1 MRPIRW
7 VYTIPLRLQSLFRR
21 RKADQELDDE
31 LREHIERRTEEYVAK
46 GLAHG
51 EAHRQALLEMGGIEK
66 RKEECRDTR
75 RVRWFQDFAQ
85 DLRFGVRMLHKSPGF
100 TTVAVLTLALG
111 IGANATIFSFI
122 NELLLRPP
130 TGVEEPN
137 RLIAV
142 WNRMPD
148 GQLMQFS
155 YPDYLYFRDHNQ
167 VFSSFVAFNS
177 DPTQASWTQRGQSN
191 LIYVRMVSAN
201 FFPALGVKSIMGR
214 GFLPNEDATPG
225 SNAVVVLSH
234 KFWQERLGA
243 DPNILGK
250 TLTLNTHTFTVVG
263 IAPANFEDLRPEFET
278 DVWAPISMQHELEPG
293 NDLLS
298 DRETYWV
305 FVVGRLKPGVTR
317 AQVQADVSLVASQL
331 DREHPEPDRKR
342 WGAAAT
348 PNSGIDPGALMYVDA
363 FSVLLM
369 VLVGLVLLIAC
380 ANAANLLLARASTR
394 WREMTIRVA
403 LGAKRGRILRLVM
416 TESVLLA
423 LMAGGV
429 GILLSIWSGQL
440 ILRLKPP
447 MLAFLKFDLPL
458 DWRVMGFT
466 LLISTLTGLIFG
478 LAPALQCSRIDVAAR
493 LKDES
498 LGNRHKSRF
507 RNALVVVQVAVCLVL
522 LIGASL
528 CVRSL
533 LNARSI
539 DPGFAVQN
547 RLVVDLDLRILGYT
561 DQQSRAFYSQLVD
574 RLRAMPGVRSASV
587 TDYLPLGFESTGQ
600 GIQIEGRSPEQ
611 NKGLGAGAMS
621 VGPEYFR
628 TMGIP
633 LLEGREFTDGD
644 AENAPPVVIVNE
656 ALVHRY
662 FRGEDAIGRRIA
674 TTKYVNG
681 NLTWVWNEIVGVVK
695 TGKYSSLR
703 ESPQPFLYH
712 PFAQAFDSRATLV
725 VETVGDPRPQIPPVR
740 RVIQSMDPALPIL
753 ESQTMSD
760 YMTVPLFA
768 ARLTGALLGVFG
780 ALALALAMVGLYGVI
795 AYSVAQRTREI
806 GIRVALGANRR
817 DVLRLVVGEG
827 LKLTLIGTAI
837 GLLAAFAVTRLIQ
850 SLLYGVSATDP
861 ATFAVATILLVV
873 IAGMACYWPARNA
886 SRVDPMVALRYE

>member
-1 MRPIRW
+1 MRPEHW
-7 VYTIPLRLQSLFRR
+7 VYAIPLRLRSLFHRR
-21 RKADQELDDE
+21 QAEHDLDDE
-31 LREHIERRTEEYVAK
+31 LRDHIARKTEEYVAK
-46 GLAHG
+46 GLPPA
-51 EAHRQALLEMGGIEK
+51 EARRQALLELRGIE
-66 RKEECRDTR
+66 RTKEECRDTR
-75 RVRWFQDFAQ
+75 RVAWLENFGQDIRYA
-85 DLRFGVRMLHKSPGF
+85 VRMLRKAPGF
-100 TTVAVLTLALG
+100 TAAAVLTLALG

-130 TGVEEPN
+130 SGVEQPD
-137 RLIAV
+137 RLMSV
-142 WNRMPD
+142 WNRLPD

-177 DPTQASWTQRGQSN
+177 DPTQASWTQRGQSS

-201 FFPALGVKSIMGR
+201 FFPALGVKSIIGR
-214 GFLPNEDATPG
+214 GFLPDEDATPG
-225 SNAVVVLSH
+225 NNPVVVLSH
-234 KFWQERLGA
+234 KFWQERLDA
-243 DPNILGK
+243 DPNVLGK

-278 DVWAPISMQHELEPG
+278 DVWAPISMQQELEPG
-293 NDLLS
+293 SDFLS
-298 DRETYWV
+298 DRETYWI

-317 AQVQADVSLVASQL
+317 AQAQANVSLVVSQL

-342 WGAAAT
+342 WGAAVT
-348 PNSGIDPGALMYVDA
+348 PNSGIDPGALTYVDA
-363 FSVLLM
+363 FSALLM

-403 LGAKRGRILRLVM
+403 LGAKRARILRLVM

-440 ILRLKPP
+440 ILNLKPP
-447 MLAFLKFDLPL
+447 MLSFLEFDLPL

-478 LAPALQCSRIDVAAR
+478 LAPALQCSKIDVAAR
-493 LKDES
+493 LKDGS
-498 LGNRHKSRF
+498 LGSRHKSRF
-507 RNALVVVQVAVCLVL
+507 RSVLVVAEVAACLVL

-547 RLVVDLDLRILGYT
+547 RLVVNLDLRILGYT
-561 DQQSRAFYSQLVD
+561 DAQSRAFYSQLLD
-574 RLRAMPGVRSASV
+574 RVRALPGVRSASV
-587 TDYLPLGFESTGQ
+587 TDYLPLGFESVGQ

-621 VGPEYFR
+621 VVPDYFR

-633 LLEGREFTDGD
+633 LLQGREFADGD
-644 AENAPPVVIVNE
+644 TANGPRVVIVNE
-656 ALVHRY
+656 ALVRRY
-662 FRGEDAIGRRIA
+662 FRGENAIGKRIA

-695 TGKYSSLR
+695 TGKYRSLR
-703 ESPQPFLYH
+703 ESAQPFLYH
-712 PFAQAFDSRATLV
+712 PFAQGFDPRATLV
-725 VETVGDPRPQIPPVR
+725 VETAGDPRPQIPEVR
-740 RVIQSMDPALPIL
+740 RVIQSLDPALPIL

-760 YMTVPLFA
+760 YMNVPLFS

-827 LKLTLIGTAI
+827 LKLTLIGTVI
-837 GLLAAFAVTRLIQ
+837 GLVVAFAVTRLIQ
-850 SLLYGVSATDP
+850 SLLYGLSATDP
-861 ATFAVATILLVV
+861 ATFALATILLVT
-873 IAGMACYWPARNA
+873 IACMACYLPARTA
-886 SRVDPMVALRYE
+886 SRVDPMVALKHE